1 MRPQPTDSALF
12 VWLISDRKRDQLQIV
27 VHRLETSHPEED
39 AVGSRS
45 SPESV
50 LWRRALVRSKAL
62 VNATSELFDW
72 GIVRYQKVQDPLH
85 MKVMLPL
92 VRPGSWSF
100 DFPELHVNNSLV
112 TSPGRERTF
121 SEAFSDS
128 CVYQLTRTRTP
139 DECKISNPCFDFMT
153 QPHTSHYWLTHQV
166 FYTLIGIKAGD
177 GLSAA
182 DPSKSPGPSE
192 SSPCLRRG
200 SRFWRPRRRTTGI
213 YQCFRAFSLLQNMN
227 FASWSF
233 DFPELHVN
241 NSLVTSPGRE
251 RTFSEAF
258 SDSCV
263 YQLTR
268 TRSPDECKISNP
280 CFDFMTQPH
289 TSHYWLTHQVFYTL
303 IGIKSECRDR
313 LLSLLAEHQGGL
325 KSFLIKTCS
334 NVMRDALNA
343 KDEGFPETLQDLFIE
358 QIGFCGMAGFPEFYR
373 PDWIR
378 TIQSWEREDGCFSD
392 HRDWDPQRA
401 FENHFPLLRNKRS
414 EIFLKDDCRFHKTI
428 LGAITMTTGLKFLLS

>member
-1 MRPQPTDSALF
+1 MPSLAVLTLLVAASRPALVVGTPNWELVDTALSVAERSIAAIGQRRQYLF
-12 VWLISDRKRDQLQIV
+12 DDVFLGLRMVMDQLQIV

-166 FYTLIGIKAGD
+166 FYTLIGIK
-177 GLSAA
+177 
-182 DPSKSPGPSE
+182 
-192 SSPCLRRG
+192 
-200 SRFWRPRRRTTGI
+200 
-213 YQCFRAFSLLQNMN
+213 
-227 FASWSF
+227 
-233 DFPELHVN
+233 
-241 NSLVTSPGRE
+241 
-251 RTFSEAF
+251 
-258 SDSCV
+258 
-263 YQLTR
+263 
-268 TRSPDECKISNP
+268 
-280 CFDFMTQPH
+280 
-289 TSHYWLTHQVFYTL
+289 
-303 IGIKSECRDR
+303 SECRDR

-358 QIGFCGMAGFPEFYR
+358 QIGFCGMAGFPDFYR